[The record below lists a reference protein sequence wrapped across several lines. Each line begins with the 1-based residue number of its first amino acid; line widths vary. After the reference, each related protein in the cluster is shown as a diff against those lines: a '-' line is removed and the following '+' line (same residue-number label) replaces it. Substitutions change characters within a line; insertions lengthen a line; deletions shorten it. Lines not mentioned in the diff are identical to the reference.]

1 MREIIELHTKLV
13 PDLVEVLRKRYLL
26 LKSISHMQP
35 IGRRALA
42 EEMQTTE
49 RILRAELDVLREAG
63 VIFATAVGMSCTE
76 EGNRLLEQLEPMA
89 GELFGLTDLAERLKQ
104 KLKIPEVIVI
114 NGDSDQSEWVKQE
127 LGRIGARVLRQQVK
141 EGDVVA
147 VTGGTTIANVA
158 SHLQPSPQF
167 RSVQFVPARGGL
179 GENAEIQA
187 NTLVSVMAAKSGG
200 QYRMLHAPDRVSPEA
215 LQTLLA
221 DQQVAEV
228 LELLRSA
235 RVVIHGIGDALTMA
249 KRRKYDEGE
258 LSELAQAGAVGE
270 AFGYYFNEAGEIV
283 ERVSTLGLQ
292 LDDVRSAEMV
302 VSVAGGA
309 SKAKAILSFAQQS
322 CQNVLIT
329 DEGAARTI
337 LSTVQ

>member
-13 PDLVEVLRKRYLL
+13 PDLVDILRKRYLL

-35 IGRRALA
+35 IGRRVLA
-42 EEMQTTE
+42 EELHTTE
-49 RILRAELDVLREAG
+49 RIMRAELDVLREAG

-76 EGNRLLEQLEPMA
+76 EGTRLLEQLEPIA

-104 KLKIPEVIVI
+104 KLQIPEVIVI

-127 LGRIGARVLRQQVK
+127 LGRIGARVLRQQAK
-141 EGDVVA
+141 EGDVIA
-147 VTGGTTIANVA
+147 VTGGTTIATVA
-158 SHLQPSPQF
+158 SHLQPAPLF

-179 GENAEIQA
+179 GENAEMQA

-200 QYRMLHAPDRVSPEA
+200 QYRLLHAPDRVSPEA
-215 LQTLLA
+215 LQTFLA
-221 DQQVAEV
+221 DPQVAEV
-228 LELLRSA
+228 LALLRSA

-249 KRRKYDEGE
+249 KRRKYDDQE
-258 LSELAQAGAVGE
+258 LGVLEQAGAVGE

-283 ERVSTLGLQ
+283 ERISTLGLQ
-292 LDDVRSAEMV
+292 LEDVRSAEMV
-302 VSVAGGA
+302 VSIAGGA
-309 SKAKAILSFAQQS
+309 SKAKAILSFAKQS

-329 DEGAARTI
+329 DEGAARKI
-337 LSTVQ
+337 LSTVP